1 LLCGYYQALVPVH
14 SKKIQHGKHQVGSTV
29 AHRIWQKKSIGQTEF
44 LKQNASSNNIY
55 DQSNLDQR
63 KDERNFQEV
72 TCCRTSMHLTLQ
84 LQFAEVL
91 SSQPDFGLP
100 CRAAARQVDGLRT
113 SSTD

>member
-55 DQSNLDQR
+55 DQFNLDQR
-63 KDERNFQEV
+63 KDERYFKEV
-72 TCCRTSMHLTLQ
+72 ASMHWTLQ
-84 LQFAEVL
+84 LQFAQVL
-91 SSQPDFGLP
+91 SSPPDFGRP
-100 CRAAARQVDGLRT
+100 RPPDRWMG
-113 SSTD
+113 